1 MNRMHVIPRLIF
13 DPRGSIS
20 TERLLKQ
27 VIVLLE
33 QAEFKEQREEEQVEI
48 CVQGLRLMLEMLAF

>member
-1 MNRMHVIPRLIF
+1 MTIPRVIF

-48 CVQGLRLMLEMLAF
+48 CVQGLRLMLERLA